1 MILQDKFSAYDL
13 LACKRAQ
20 AIDARQVGHHGVWMS
35 LDDAILAVDGYAWEV
50 PYVLVASCQLI
61 EESSL
66 AAVLVPHQS
75 KVQFPFFGLHVL
87 GFRMFLILRVVASF
101 LTVSGVAL
109 FVKDVQLI
117 GEGILF
123 LFSLSQLLVRE
134 GLYFYLFCIS
144 QGQHQ
149 LIVVDSQFHRITHR
163 SILLQ
168 FHHSARDDTH
178 VQEMLASGTLASHGS
193 DNSTLSNRKFA

>member
-1 MILQDKFSAYDL
+1 M
-13 LACKRAQ
+13 
-20 AIDARQVGHHGVWMS
+20 
-35 LDDAILAVDGYAWEV
+35 
-50 PYVLVASCQLI
+50 
-61 EESSL
+61 
-66 AAVLVPHQS
+66 
-75 KVQFPFFGLHVL
+75 
-87 GFRMFLILRVVASF
+87 GFRVFLILRVVASF

-134 GLYFYLFCIS
+134 GLYFYLFSIS